1 LIISKILQKHNE
13 VQIYSDDELL
23 FTCTSNFVTDHRL
36 FVGAEVANIENLQ
49 YEATLSLLES
59 KLLGYCSK
67 QLVNR
72 HKANMQLK
80 KYAQKMDVKINENDI
95 HAITDKFQSLYI
107 INDEKY
113 LKSKIEK
120 YIALKK
126 GANYIVQKLSQ
137 EGINRA
143 EILESINAINS
154 EGQMESN
161 LKSILEKK
169 KSILEKKYTGF
180 DLRRRLINYGI
191 SSGFTMEQIKGFI
204 NSN

>member
-1 LIISKILQKHNE
+1 MIISKILQKHNE

>member
-1 LIISKILQKHNE
+1 MIISKILQKHNE

-80 KYAQKMDVKINENDI
+80 KYAQKILFYESGPYRL
-95 HAITDKFQSLYI
+95 HGC
-107 INDEKY
+107 Y
-113 LKSKIEK
+113 LEPEGF
-120 YIALKK
+120 LPFDGKK
-126 GANYIVQKLSQ
+126 
-137 EGINRA
+137 
-143 EILESINAINS
+143 
-154 EGQMESN
+154 
-161 LKSILEKK
+161 
-169 KSILEKKYTGF
+169 
-180 DLRRRLINYGI
+180 
-191 SSGFTMEQIKGFI
+191 
-204 NSN
+204 